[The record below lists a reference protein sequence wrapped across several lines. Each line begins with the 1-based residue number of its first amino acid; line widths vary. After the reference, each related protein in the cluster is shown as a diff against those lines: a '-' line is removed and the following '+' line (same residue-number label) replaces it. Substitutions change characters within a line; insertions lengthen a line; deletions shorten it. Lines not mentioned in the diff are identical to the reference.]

1 MKTIENNI
9 VIFSKLLLITSGV
22 LLVVSIFMPIWRIE
36 LDAPQYPEGLALLIY
51 SNKLA
56 GDVNII
62 NGLNHYIGMK
72 TLHEEEFIEFTVL
85 PYIIGF
91 YAIACLAV
99 VFIHK
104 KKAIYFLFSAFV
116 LFGIIA
122 MFDFWRWEN
131 DYGHNLDPN
140 AAIIVPGMAY
150 QPPLIGFKQLLNFGA
165 YSIPDIGGWLFI
177 SSGLLMAISCIIES
191 KLFKKVKRSKIVVAS
206 VLPLI
211 LIAITA
217 CEPSKPELIKLN
229 SDNCDNCGM
238 TISNPKFAAEIFTK
252 KGRAYKFDDISCMIN
267 YKNDNKEKT
276 EGSNFYISDF
286 LGSNLLMPAEKAI
299 YIKGEKIQS
308 PMGGNIAAFNNTEN
322 ANIYEVQFSAEV
334 INWSAINQ

>member
-9 VIFSKLLLITSGV
+9 GILSKLLLITSGV

-36 LDAPQYPEGLALLIY
+36 LDAPQYPEGLALSIY

-91 YAIACLAV
+91 YALACLVV
-99 VFIHK
+99 VFIRK
-104 KKAIYFLFSAFV
+104 KKALYFLFGAFV

-122 MFDFWRWEN
+122 MFDFWRWEY

-191 KLFKKVKRSKIVVAS
+191 KLFKKVKKSKKVIAS
-206 VLPLI
+206 VLPL
-211 LIAITA
+211 LFVALSS
-217 CEPSKPELIKLN
+217 CETSKPEPIKLN

-286 LGSNLLMPAEKAI
+286 LGDNHLMPAETAV

-308 PMGGNIAAFNNTEN
+308 PMGGNIAAFNNTDN
-322 ANIYEVQFSAEV
+322 ANTYAAQFSAEV
-334 INWSAINQ
+334 TNWNAINQ